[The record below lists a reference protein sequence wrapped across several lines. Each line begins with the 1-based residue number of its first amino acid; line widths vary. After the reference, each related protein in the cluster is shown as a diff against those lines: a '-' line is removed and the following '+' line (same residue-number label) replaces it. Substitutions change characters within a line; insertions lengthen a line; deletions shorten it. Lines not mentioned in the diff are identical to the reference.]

1 MAYFNTIEEKDRVL
15 EAIEK
20 KEDIDGLTI
29 EQKNAI
35 RGMYWAV
42 EIIENVLP
50 DEIDGIQTDVYPLQS
65 IINDIACKAINATID
80 RVKADIFDT
89 YLTFRD
95 ENATKEIKP

>member
-1 MAYFNTIEEKDRVL
+1 MTYFNTIAEKDRVL
-15 EAIEK
+15 AAIEK

-42 EIIENVLP
+42 ETIENVMP
-50 DEIDGIQTDVYPLQS
+50 DEIDGIQTEIYPLQS
-65 IINDIACKAINATID
+65 IINEIVCKAVNAVID

-89 YLTFRD
+89 YLSFRD
-95 ENATKEIKP
+95 ENATKEVKL

>member
-1 MAYFNTIEEKDRVL
+1 MAYFNTIEERDRVL

-50 DEIDGIQTDVYPLQS
+50 DEIDGIQIDVYPLQS
-65 IINDIACKAINATID
+65 IINEITCKAINAVLD

-95 ENATKEIKP
+95 ENATKEIKS